1 MLQSA
6 LKFDGHL
13 VVNSS
18 FETNIEYV
26 YAAGTMARFMHNDS
40 VIISNHIHYNR
51 LEIGIRLA
59 NVLMKRLGIIE
70 NDKSNDPYV
79 QPIFVY
85 CQLPGKYYYMHT
97 EVPVWRSLK
106 TYTRSLSTGNIT
118 DGYFEIVVNTY
129 GDVMALSCY
138 SKKVSTCRNT
148 YISLGISISLYLFNT
163 HVIYLFILAHFVEF

>member
-13 VVNSS
+13 VVNTS

-40 VIISNHIHYNR
+40 VIVPNHMYYNR

-70 NDKSNDPYV
+70 DDKSNDPYV
-79 QPIFVY
+79 QPIFIY
-85 CQLPGKYYYMHT
+85 CQLPGKYNYMHT

-106 TYTRSLSTGNIT
+106 TYTRSLSTGNVT
-118 DGYFEIVVNTY
+118 DGYFEFVINNY

-138 SKKVSTCRNT
+138 SKKVSSYRNT
-148 YISLGISISLYLFNT
+148 CHFLRTSRYK
-163 HVIYLFILAHFVEF
+163 FICV